1 MTPLRF
7 KTVQNHCVPWPL
19 PASRCIAIA
28 SRPKANPL
36 RAFAA
41 RLEAPPSLALA
52 FLCAA
57 TLYFSIPLLYRALLH
72 SALPNCTLPCLT
84 ALCPCLAS
92 LISAFPLLF
101 RAHRGD
107 SFRCPAIACHCF
119 SILRLHYAK
128 HLPAAPLQHHASL
141 HFSIAL
147 PRYASPREA
156 SAVLLVPK
164 QNSAYPMQF
173 LAVRR
178 STSPLLRLALPRFS
192 FAVRRPAPR
201 TCAAASLGGPIS
213 PPFPPG
219 RSSPPASCNRIS
231 LPCRRGCCLP
241 RRASCR

>member
-1 MTPLRF
+1 MLCCSVRRHCNSLRYLAFPL
-7 KTVQNHCVPWPL
+7 
-19 PASRCIAIA
+19 
-28 SRPKANPL
+28 L
-36 RAFAA
+36 R
-41 RLEAPPSLALA
+41 ETQPSLAVAVLFNSLL
-52 FLCAA
+52 FLC
-57 TLYFSIPLLYRALLH
+57 
-72 SALPNCTLPCLT
+72 
-84 ALCPCLAS
+84 LAYLS
-92 LISAFPLLF
+92 PTPPLLF

-128 HLPAAPLQHHASL
+128 HLPAAPFRHHASL

-173 LAVRR
+173 LTVRR

-192 FAVRRPAPR
+192 FAPRRPAPR
-201 TCAAASLGGPIS
+201 THAAASLGGPIS

-219 RSSPPASCNRIS
+219 RSLPPASCNQTY
-231 LPCRRGCCLP
+231 LPFRRGCCLTH
-241 RRASCR
+241 RASCRRSDPCQNSATDRGHGRIRCPAILSATPRAQDLRVSRRT

>member
-1 MTPLRF
+1 MLCDAVALQIGAEPLL
-7 KTVQNHCVPWPL
+7 TVAVLCN
-19 PASRCIAIA
+19 STA

-36 RAFAA
+36 RAFARYFHA
-41 RLEAPPSLALA
+41 APSRFDSSQCHCQTMRCRSAPRPCNSLRYLAFPLLRETQPSLAVAVLFNSLL
-52 FLCAA
+52 FLC
-57 TLYFSIPLLYRALLH
+57 
-72 SALPNCTLPCLT
+72 
-84 ALCPCLAS
+84 LAYLS
-92 LISAFPLLF
+92 PTPPLLF

-164 QNSAYPMQF
+164 QNSAGPMQF

-178 STSPLLRLALPRFS
+178 STSPLLCFAKLSFSSPLLGEAGLGIAVAMLLKSSRLLH
-192 FAVRRPAPR
+192 
-201 TCAAASLGGPIS
+201 
-213 PPFPPG
+213 
-219 RSSPPASCNRIS
+219 RSSLSFTAPSHCPA
-231 LPCRRGCCLP
+231 LH
-241 RRASCR
+241 